1 MGPSETR
8 RELCPPQMLF
18 SLAGTLLCGLLLWA
32 PSLRAQ
38 VFTVGMKTAT
48 ADVNTDFHPT
58 RVELPDQPLD
68 ERGRQELI
76 RDLES
81 EQGFAHRELPLGA
94 GLTLMAN
101 GTMTPGDQAYRQML
115 YQKGQSAAA
124 GDRVEITALQ
134 FRPDRIVIDF
144 NGGPYAKHRF
154 LSHISINDM
163 PLAQEGPL
171 ATGCRVT
178 LIFEGGIP
186 EVTAAEVKALLDPVV
201 DFRAKSSAEAYADTL
216 APKVREA
223 VEAHEI
229 LVGMSRRMVLASMGE
244 PKTKEREHAA
254 VSGNGATGEDGPM
267 YEEWIYGDPPKPT
280 QFVRFKDGRVVR
292 LEIAALGKP
301 LEIHDKNEIG
311 GEPEPT
317 LQARTILNGDV
328 QPSEDGDQSQVAA
341 PSLRRPGEVLDGPGN
356 VPGMG
361 KVKLPPQ
368 QVPNQQAP
376 AQQSPAQDPA
386 QQSPPQQTPAT
397 PPQSTP
403 HLQPAASTGG
413 NSSQQLIASAPA
425 R

>member
-1 MGPSETR
+1 MGPRART
-8 RELCPPQMLF
+8 PQVF
-18 SLAGTLLCGLLLWA
+18 SPLAGSILCGLVLWA
-32 PSLRAQ
+32 APGTHAQ

-58 RVELPDQPLD
+58 RVELPAEPLD

-94 GLTLMAN
+94 GLTLVAN
-101 GTMTPGDQAYRQML
+101 GTMSPRDQEYRQML
-115 YQKGQSAAA
+115 YQKGESAAA
-124 GDRVEITALQ
+124 GDRVEVTALQ
-134 FRPDRIVIDF
+134 FRGDRIIIDF

-154 LSHISINDM
+154 LSHISINDIQ
-163 PLAQEGPL
+163 LAPEGPI

-178 LIFEGGIP
+178 LVFEGGVP

-216 APKVREA
+216 PPKVREA
-223 VEAHEI
+223 VEAHEV

-254 VSGNGATGEDGPM
+254 VPGSGGTDEDGPM
-267 YEEWIYGDPPKPT
+267 YEEWIYGDPPQAT
-280 QFVRFKDGRVVR
+280 QFVRFRNGRVVR
-292 LEIAALGKP
+292 LEIAAIGKP
-301 LEIHDKNEIG
+301 IVVHDKNEIG

-328 QPSEDGDQSQVAA
+328 QRSAEGDHGSA
-341 PSLRRPGEVLDGPGN
+341 PAPTLRRPGEVLDGAQN

-361 KVKLPPQ
+361 KVKLPAKEPAPDQPTQ
-368 QVPNQQAP
+368 QPGQQPPGQNSPAP
-376 AQQSPAQDPA
+376 AQQQVPPALSPSTAGPA
-386 QQSPPQQTPAT
+386 
-397 PPQSTP
+397 
-403 HLQPAASTGG
+403 
-413 NSSQQLIASAPA
+413 SSQQLVATS

>member
-1 MGPSETR
+1 MGPRARTP
-8 RELCPPQMLF
+8 LLVFPP
-18 SLAGTLLCGLLLWA
+18 LAGGILCGLALWA
-32 PSLRAQ
+32 APRAQAQ

-48 ADVNTDFHPT
+48 ADVNTDFRPT
-58 RVELPDQPLD
+58 RVELPNAPLD

-94 GLTLMAN
+94 GLTLVAN
-101 GTMTPGDQAYRQML
+101 GTMTPRDQDYKRMV
-115 YQKGQSAAA
+115 YEKGESAAA
-124 GDRVEITALQ
+124 GDRVQVTALE
-134 FRPDRIVIDF
+134 FRGDRIVIDF

-163 PLAQEGPL
+163 QLAQQGPI

-178 LIFEGGIP
+178 LVFEGGVP

-216 APKVREA
+216 PPKVREA

-254 VSGNGATGEDGPM
+254 PSGTGADQDSPM
-267 YEEWIYGDPPKPT
+267 YEEWIYGDPPRPT
-280 QFVRFKDGRVVR
+280 QFVRFRNGRVVR

-301 LEIHDKNEIG
+301 IEVHDKNEIG

-328 QPSEDGDQSQVAA
+328 QPTPDGDHGSA
-341 PSLRRPGEVLDGPGN
+341 PAPTLRRPGEVLDTQQT

-361 KVKLPPQ
+361 KVKMPANQPPPDHPPQ
-368 QVPNQQAP
+368 PPTQQTPGQTSP
-376 AQQSPAQDPA
+376 ATPQQQTPQSQSPAGA
-386 QQSPPQQTPAT
+386 QPP
-397 PPQSTP
+397 
-403 HLQPAASTGG
+403 G
-413 NSSQQLIASAPA
+413 SQQLVAVT